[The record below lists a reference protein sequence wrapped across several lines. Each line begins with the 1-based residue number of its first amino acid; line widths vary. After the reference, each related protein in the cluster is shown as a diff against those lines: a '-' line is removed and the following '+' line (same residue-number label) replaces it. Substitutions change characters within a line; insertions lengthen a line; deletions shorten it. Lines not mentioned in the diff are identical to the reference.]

1 MGRALVVIRSDT
13 DRRKAT
19 EITLE
24 VLKALLR
31 YDPADGAF
39 YRQDGT
45 RAGTKRRDGYRQIVI
60 GGRQYLEHRLAW
72 FHETGDWP
80 PHSVDHIDRDRSNN
94 RIANL
99 RPATQSQNGANSK
112 LRADSTS
119 GLKGVTWDKA
129 NNKWVAHVMV
139 GRRAKK
145 LGRFKTK
152 EEAHAVYLKAA
163 AEIFGEFVRP
173 A

>member
-60 GGRQYLEHRLAW
+60 GGRQYLEHRLAS
-72 FHETGDWP
+72 TATDRTIVSQTSVP
-80 PHSVDHIDRDRSNN
+80 PPS
-94 RIANL
+94 
-99 RPATQSQNGANSK
+99 
-112 LRADSTS
+112 
-119 GLKGVTWDKA
+119 
-129 NNKWVAHVMV
+129 
-139 GRRAKK
+139 RRTAPTPSCAPTAR
-145 LGRFKTK
+145 L
-152 EEAHAVYLKAA
+152 A
-163 AEIFGEFVRP
+163 
-173 A
+173 